1 MQLTS
6 ALAKKLLKLVAI
18 REGSEW
24 TPVLLSFILLKCCS
38 DFFLEIICLI
48 TDQVFLRSELTET
61 NLS

>member
-1 MQLTS
+1 M
-6 ALAKKLLKLVAI
+6 LAKKLLKLIAI
-18 REGSEW
+18 REGSEQ
-24 TPVLLSFILLKCCS
+24 TPVLSFILLKCCS